1 MLAEV
6 MHSDAAAI
14 RREVLP
20 AGLLR
25 LASDERLVEQ
35 VRAGSERAFEALFD
49 RHHRPVL
56 AFCRHMLGS
65 AADAEDAVQHT
76 FLAAYRDLV
85 RSEKPIVLRPWLYAI
100 ARHRCLSVLSRRREQ
115 AVEELPEAATDSL
128 AAHVGTREDLRA
140 TLADVAQL
148 PDDQRAALVLAQL
161 GDVSH
166 EEIARILGCRR
177 EKVKAL
183 VFQARS
189 SLAHG
194 RVARETPCAEI
205 REQIATLG
213 GALRHTALRRHLRD
227 CPGCRAFHHQIRIQ
241 RRRLSA
247 LLPVAPTVG
256 LKRAVL
262 GAVSGWGGGGAG
274 GVAVTAG
281 GLGGGGLA
289 ATALVAVAITSGG
302 IAASVTAA
310 AGGREPSRPV
320 PAATATARE
329 PAPASAVPARARYER
344 TPPRPAR
351 EDAAAALPPTGVPLA
366 GEPAARGKAKT
377 SGEENRSAAPEQTT
391 GRGPAERRNSSGHA
405 TGRSHA
411 EQASSSGQAKGRSH
425 ADRRHSR
432 GQTKPRTPV
441 EANGQVKSGK
451 SAKPPNANGKV
462 KPATPDNHATTPSAP
477 APEANP
483 VPAAA
488 SAPSPRSPH
497 RAAPTTGPRQPTT

>member
-1 MLAEV
+1 
-6 MHSDAAAI
+6 MHSNAAAAPH
-14 RREVLP
+14 EVLP
-20 AGLLR
+20 ASLLR
-25 LASDERLVEQ
+25 LASDERLVAQ

-76 FLAAYRDLV
+76 FLAAYRDLM

-100 ARHRCLSVLSRRREQ
+100 ARHRCLSVLRGRRER
-115 AVEELPEAATDSL
+115 AVEELPEPATDHL
-128 AAHVGTREDLRA
+128 AAHVGRREDLRA
-140 TLADVAQL
+140 TLADMAQL
-148 PDDQRAALVLAQL
+148 PDDQRAALVLAEL

-205 REQIATLG
+205 REQLATLP

-227 CPGCRAFHHQIRIQ
+227 CPGCRAFRHEMRIQ
-241 RRRLSA
+241 RRRLSV

-281 GLGGGGLA
+281 ALGGSGLA
-289 ATALVAVAITSGG
+289 ATALVAVAIAGGG
-302 IAASVTAA
+302 IAASGTAA
-310 AGGREPSRPV
+310 AGGSESARAV

-329 PAPASAVPARARYER
+329 PARARYER
-344 TPPRPAR
+344 TVSGQAR
-351 EDAAAALPPTGVPLA
+351 ENAGATMRTTGLPQA
-366 GEPAARGKAKT
+366 GERDGQGTAKT
-377 SGEENRSAAPEQTT
+377 DGQENRSATPEQTT
-391 GRGPAERRNSSGHA
+391 GRGPAERRNSSGRA
-405 TGRSHA
+405 TGRGDA
-411 EQASSSGQAKGRSH
+411 EQAGSSGEAKGRGH
-425 ADRRHSR
+425 ADRRSIR

-441 EANGQVKSGK
+441 EANGQFKPGK
-451 SAKPPNANGKV
+451 PGKPPQANGKV
-462 KPATPDNHATTPSAP
+462 KSAMSDNHAKTPP
-477 APEANP
+477 AATPEAAP
-483 VPAAA
+483 VPTAAPD
-488 SAPSPRSPH
+488 PSPRSPQ
-497 RAAPTTGPRQPTT
+497 RARGP